1 MEGAR
6 RGAALTKRLLAFGRR
21 QPLSPSTLD
30 VNTLVS
36 GMSELLRHSLGAGIQ
51 IETVLGGGLWRT
63 YADATELE
71 SAIANLAINSRD
83 AMPQGGK
90 LTVET
95 MNSHIDE
102 IYISENP
109 DAAPGQYVLIAVT
122 DNGAG
127 MPPEVLKHAF
137 DPFFT
142 TKGVGQGS
150 GLGLSQIYGFL
161 KQSGGHAKIYSE
173 LGRGTTVKLYLPRQ
187 FDAHQVTGEG
197 QTEPTSGPVPARG
210 DESILVVEDEA
221 GVRLVAVEAL
231 RELGYQVLEA
241 EDGASA
247 LRLLE
252 EGGPANLL
260 FTDVVMPGMTG
271 RELADQ
277 AAHRWPEMKILYT
290 TGFTR
295 NAIVHGGQLDPGV
308 DLLPKPYTLQ
318 ELSRK
323 VRLVLDAPIFNTAE
337 AEKKQQV

>member
-1 MEGAR
+1 
-6 RGAALTKRLLAFGRR
+6 
-21 QPLSPSTLD
+21 
-30 VNTLVS
+30 
-36 GMSELLRHSLGAGIQ
+36 
-51 IETVLGGGLWRT
+51 
-63 YADATELE
+63 
-71 SAIANLAINSRD
+71 
-83 AMPQGGK
+83 
-90 LTVET
+90 
-95 MNSHIDE
+95 
-102 IYISENP
+102 
-109 DAAPGQYVLIAVT
+109 
-122 DNGAG
+122 
-127 MPPEVLKHAF
+127 
-137 DPFFT
+137 
-142 TKGVGQGS
+142 
-150 GLGLSQIYGFL
+150 
-161 KQSGGHAKIYSE
+161 
-173 LGRGTTVKLYLPRQ
+173 VKLYLPRQ
-187 FDAHQVTGEG
+187 FDANQNTGEG
-197 QTEPTSGPVPARG
+197 QTEPTSGPVPGRG
-210 DESILVVEDEA
+210 DESILVVEDEP